1 MSNHITNLLGINQL
15 TVAQQQF
22 ASANVVWYHLN
33 TTALPTE
40 KGEYAGSFSHLI
52 FKSEQGP
59 ISNLFDAAFNILCVA
74 LDQEKKILKELYR
87 IRLGL
92 ITRTPYLVTHDAHID
107 DGRPH
112 NTGLFYVIESDGD
125 TLIYNEK
132 KESKNYT
139 VQESVKPVCNTWHS
153 FDGAQFHSS
162 QTPVANERRIVL
174 TFNYTTV

>member
-1 MSNHITNLLGINQL
+1 MPHLINVLGPNLMQY
-15 TVAQQQF
+15 AQQQF
-22 ASANVVWYHLN
+22 AGPNVNWYYMD

-52 FKSEQGP
+52 YKNEQGP
-59 ISNLFDAAFNILCVA
+59 VSNLFDAAFNILCVA
-74 LDQEKKILKELYR
+74 LDKEEVILKDLYR

-112 NTGLFYVIESDGD
+112 QTGLFYVIESDGD
-125 TLIYNEK
+125 TLIYNER
-132 KESKNYT
+132 KESEKYT

-153 FDGAQFHSS
+153 FDGTQFHSS
-162 QTPVANERRIVL
+162 QTPIANERRIVL
-174 TFNYTTV
+174 TFNYTTL